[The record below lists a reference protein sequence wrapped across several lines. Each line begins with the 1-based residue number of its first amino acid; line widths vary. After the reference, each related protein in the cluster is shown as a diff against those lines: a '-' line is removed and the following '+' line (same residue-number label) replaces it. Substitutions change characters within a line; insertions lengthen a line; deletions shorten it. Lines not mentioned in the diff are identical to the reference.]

1 MFRLILTAV
10 LVTSKMFN
18 DTYYTNQYVASVG
31 GVTLQNINQLERFF
45 MQMLDWNVFISEE
58 LFHFYDQSLETY

>member
-1 MFRLILTAV
+1 
-10 LVTSKMFN
+10 MFN

-58 LFHFYDQSLETY
+58 LFDFYDQSLETY

>member
-1 MFRLILTAV
+1 M

>member
-1 MFRLILTAV
+1 M

-58 LFHFYDQSLETY
+58 LFDFYDQSLETY